1 MLHYIATQAG
11 PMPDLREGT
20 CVGSDDADNW
30 HADQHRDA
38 RLRQRAK
45 VICYACPVI
54 AECREYALANPG
66 LTGTWGGLTEQE
78 RVRIRRRSQAQTP
91 PQPQRVLSL
100 IA

>member
-11 PMPDLREGT
+11 PMPDLRDGT
-20 CVGSDDADNW
+20 CVGSRDADNW

-45 VICYACPVI
+45 IVCYDCPVLMQ
-54 AECREYALANPG
+54 CRDYALANPG
-66 LTGTWGGLTEQE
+66 LSGTWGGLTEQE
-78 RVRIRRRSQAQTP
+78 RARTRRRAAAAPTEP
-91 PQPQRVLSL
+91 PRVLSL